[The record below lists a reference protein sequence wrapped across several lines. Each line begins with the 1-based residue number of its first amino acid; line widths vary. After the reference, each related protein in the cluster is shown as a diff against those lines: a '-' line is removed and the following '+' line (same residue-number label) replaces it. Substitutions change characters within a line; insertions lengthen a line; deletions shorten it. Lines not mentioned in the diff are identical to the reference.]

1 MIQYAMITV
10 AAQLEIIPGDYAH
23 NERAILE
30 AITEATE
37 GSADLLIFPELT
49 IPGYPLGD
57 LTLYSEFLFEGEA
70 VLERVIE
77 QIPSDL
83 AVGIGYIGASSKD
96 NSLANQYSIFL
107 NGEEVY
113 FQERS
118 LIPESELLEG
128 SVQGETL
135 SLWNYKEETFAILSL
150 GDLETENQEILTSQD
165 VTSIIIVSSAP
176 YIRGRHIQVRE
187 QLQEVAQ
194 TYKRPLSFVQGVG
207 SHEDILFAGGSFCC
221 DLHGNLILQGPLF
234 EEALLFFN
242 PREEGSVQQPEDLQ
256 PYEEVHKALVFGI
269 RSYIHKS
276 GFSTA
281 NLGLSGGI
289 DSALVAALA
298 VEALGPDQVHGYLMP
313 SPYSSEGSI
322 QDSIT
327 LAENL
332 GMKYDIIPIEPLF
345 FTARELLAPSIG
357 KEMDLTEENLQ
368 ARTRGLLLMAYSNRK
383 GSMLLATGNKSEF
396 AVGYSTLYG
405 DLCGGLCPIGD
416 LYKTEVVELCR
427 YINRDEEIIPEAII
441 TKPPSAELRPDQKDE
456 DSLPPYPVLDDILY
470 RHLELF
476 QGPKEIIASGIDK
489 EVAERVLQLVR
500 NSEYKRRQA
509 APILRLSECNFGSGR
524 NIPILTKPL
533 PL

>member
-1 MIQYAMITV
+1 MIIVT
-10 AAQLEIIPGDYAH
+10 AQLEIIPGDYAH

-77 QIPSDL
+77 QIPNDL

-118 LIPESELLEG
+118 LIPASELLEG
-128 SVQGETL
+128 SIQKETP
-135 SLWNYKEETFAILSL
+135 SLWKYQEETFAILSY
-150 GDLETENQEILTSQD
+150 GDLETESLRTLTKQEITS
-165 VTSIIIVSSAP
+165 TIIVSSTP
-176 YIRGRHIQVRE
+176 YIRGRHIEVRE
-187 QLQEVAQ
+187 QLQEIAK
-194 TYKRPLSFVQGVG
+194 TYNQSLAFVQGVG
-207 SHEDILFAGGSFCC
+207 SHEDTLFAGGSFCC
-221 DLHGNLILQGPLF
+221 DQQGNLILQGPIF

-242 PREEGSVQQPEDLQ
+242 PRETGSMQQAVEYQ
-256 PYEEVHKALVFGI
+256 PYEEIHKALVYGI
-269 RSYIHKS
+269 RSYTHKS
-276 GFSTA
+276 GFSTV

-327 LAENL
+327 LADNL
-332 GMKYDIIPIEPLF
+332 TMKYDIIPIEPLF
-345 FTARELLAPSIG
+345 HTAREILAPSIG

-368 ARTRGLLLMAYSNRK
+368 ARIRGLLLMAYSNRK

-416 LYKTEVVELCR
+416 LYKTEVIELCR
-427 YINRDEEIIPEAII
+427 YINREDEIIPEAII

-476 QGPKEIIASGIDK
+476 QGPKEIIASGIDQST
-489 EVAERVLQLVR
+489 VERVLQLIR

-509 APILRLSECNFGSGR
+509 APILRVSEYNFGSGR